1 MFLYLAMID
10 TEEDKSKFEKIY
22 EEYRSG
28 MYRIALQVLN
38 NREDAENIVHD
49 AFVVLIDH
57 LDKIDKIYDYRTW
70 GYLASIVR
78 SRAINYYNREKRK
91 VSFAPEDYDGWD
103 SDDKDPLYYVVA
115 DEKEKTLVNFISELP
130 YPQKDVIYL
139 QYVNELKSK
148 EIAEILELTPE
159 NVRQLSRRA
168 KLRLKALLEEKE
180 D

>member
-28 MYRIALQVLN
+28 MYRIAFQILN
-38 NREDAENIVHD
+38 NKEDAENIVHD
-49 AFVVLIDH
+49 AFVVLIEH
-57 LDKIDKIYDYRTW
+57 LNKIDKIYDYRTW
-70 GYLASIVR
+70 GYVSSIVR

-91 VSFAPEDYDGWD
+91 TSFAPEDYDDWESD
-103 SDDKDPLYYVVA
+103 SKDPLSYMIE
-115 DEKEKTLVNFISELP
+115 DEEGKTLVNFIRELP
-130 YPQKDVIYL
+130 YPQREVIYL

-148 EIAEILELTPE
+148 EIAQILELTPE

-168 KLRLKALLEEKE
+168 KLKLKALLAGKE